1 MLYPGKAKKAYQK
14 PVNYARR
21 GMDLENLINEA
32 NRYYLDNDMAVIYK
46 KPTPVEIKKV
56 TYKGKTEYIE
66 GVLRE
71 KSTLDYTGVYKGYY
85 LDFDAKSSK
94 SKTSFP
100 LANIHKH
107 QFLHMKRVLKHG
119 GISFLIL
126 QMNDRFFILEG
137 NVLMNFVNNNER
149 KSIPFE
155 FIESN
160 CLEIK
165 LKFSPTLDYLNVLDK
180 LISKKEEIL
189 WKRLNLKKEL
199 IRQKK
204 KIKLLVSLR
213 KAGRKEMCLRRYL

>member
-14 PVNYARR
+14 PVSYAKR
-21 GMDLENLINEA
+21 GMDLESLINEA
-32 NRYYLDNDMAVIYK
+32 NKYYLDNDIAVIYK

-56 TYKGKTEYIE
+56 SYKGKTEYIE

-107 QFLHMKRVLKHG
+107 QLLHIDRVLKHK
-119 GISFLIL
+119 GISYLIIE
-126 QMNDRFFILEG
+126 MNDRFFILDG
-137 NVLMNFVNNNER
+137 NVLIKFVNNNDR

-155 FIESN
+155 FIQKEG
-160 CLEIK
+160 LEIK
-165 LKFSPTLDYLNVLDK
+165 LKFSPTLDYITVLDT
-180 LISKKEEIL
+180 LISRKEEIL
-189 WKRLNLKKEL
+189 WKRLNLKEKL
-199 IRQKK
+199 IR
-204 KIKLLVSLR
+204 
-213 KAGRKEMCLRRYL
+213 

>member
-14 PVNYARR
+14 PVSYAKR
-21 GMDLENLINEA
+21 GMDLESLINEA
-32 NRYYLDNDMAVIYK
+32 NKYYLDNDIAVIYK

-56 TYKGKTEYIE
+56 SYKGKTEYIE

-107 QFLHMKRVLKHG
+107 QLLHIDRVLKHK
-119 GISFLIL
+119 GISFLIIE
-126 QMNDRFFILEG
+126 MNDRFFILDG
-137 NVLMNFVNNNER
+137 NVLMNFVNNNDR

-155 FIESN
+155 FIQKEG
-160 CLEIK
+160 LEIK
-165 LKFSPTLDYLNVLDK
+165 LKFSPTLDYITVLNT

-189 WKRLNLKKEL
+189 WKRLNLKEKL
-199 IRQKK
+199 IR
-204 KIKLLVSLR
+204 
-213 KAGRKEMCLRRYL
+213 

>member
-14 PVNYARR
+14 PVSYAKR
-21 GMDLENLINEA
+21 GMDLESLINEA
-32 NRYYLDNDMAVIYK
+32 NKYYLDNDIAVIYK

-56 TYKGKTEYIE
+56 SYKGKTEYIE

-100 LANIHKH
+100 LSNIHKH
-107 QFLHMKRVLKHG
+107 QLLHIDRVLKHK
-119 GISFLIL
+119 GISFLIIE
-126 QMNDRFFILEG
+126 MNDRFFILDG
-137 NVLMNFVNNNER
+137 NVLIKFVNNNDR

-155 FIESN
+155 FIQKEG
-160 CLEIK
+160 LEIK
-165 LKFSPTLDYLNVLDK
+165 LKFSPTLDYITVLDT

-189 WKRLNLKKEL
+189 WKRLNLKEKL
-199 IRQKK
+199 IREKK
-204 KIKLLVSLR
+204 KI
-213 KAGRKEMCLRRYL
+213 

>member
-14 PVNYARR
+14 PVSYAKR
-21 GMDLENLINEA
+21 GMDLESLINEA
-32 NRYYLDNDMAVIYK
+32 NKYYLDNDIAVIYK

-56 TYKGKTEYIE
+56 SYKGKTEYIE

-107 QFLHMKRVLKHG
+107 QLLHIDRVLKHK
-119 GISFLIL
+119 GISFLIIE
-126 QMNDRFFILEG
+126 MNDRFFILDG
-137 NVLMNFVNNNER
+137 NVLIKFVNNNDR

-155 FIESN
+155 FIQKEG
-160 CLEIK
+160 LEIK
-165 LKFSPTLDYLNVLDK
+165 LKFSPTLDYITVLDT

-189 WKRLNLKKEL
+189 WKRLNLKEKL
-199 IRQKK
+199 IR
-204 KIKLLVSLR
+204 
-213 KAGRKEMCLRRYL
+213 

>member
-14 PVNYARR
+14 PVSYAKR
-21 GMDLENLINEA
+21 GMDLESLINEA
-32 NRYYLDNDMAVIYK
+32 KKYYLDNDIAVIYK

-56 TYKGKTEYIE
+56 SYKGKTEYIE

-107 QFLHMKRVLKHG
+107 QMLHIERVLKHK
-119 GISFLIL
+119 GISFLIIE
-126 QMNDRFFILEG
+126 MNDRFFILDG
-137 NVLMNFVNNNER
+137 NVLMNFVNNNDR

-155 FIESN
+155 FIQKEG
-160 CLEIK
+160 LEIK
-165 LKFSPTLDYLNVLDK
+165 LKFSPTLDYIAVLDT

-189 WKRLNLKKEL
+189 WKRLNLKEKL
-199 IRQKK
+199 IR
-204 KIKLLVSLR
+204 
-213 KAGRKEMCLRRYL
+213 

>member
-14 PVNYARR
+14 PVSYAKR
-21 GMDLENLINEA
+21 GMDLESLINEA
-32 NRYYLDNDMAVIYK
+32 NKYYLDNDIAVIYK

-56 TYKGKTEYIE
+56 SYKGKTEYIE

-107 QFLHMKRVLKHG
+107 QLLHINRVLKHK
-119 GISFLIL
+119 GISFLIIE
-126 QMNDRFFILEG
+126 MNDRFFILDG
-137 NVLMNFVNNNER
+137 NVLIKFVNNNDR

-155 FIESN
+155 FIQKEG
-160 CLEIK
+160 LEIK
-165 LKFSPTLDYLNVLDK
+165 LKFSPTLDYITVLDT

-189 WKRLNLKKEL
+189 WKRLNLKEKL
-199 IRQKK
+199 IR
-204 KIKLLVSLR
+204 
-213 KAGRKEMCLRRYL
+213 

>member
-14 PVNYARR
+14 PVNYAKR
-21 GMDLENLINEA
+21 GMDLESLINEA
-32 NRYYLDNDMAVIYK
+32 NKYYLDNDIAVIYK
-46 KPTPVEIKKV
+46 KPTPVEIKKIS
-56 TYKGKTEYIE
+56 YKGKTEYIE

-107 QFLHMKRVLKHG
+107 QMLHIERVLKHK
-119 GISFLIL
+119 GISFLIIE
-126 QMNDRFFILEG
+126 MNDRFFILDG
-137 NVLMNFVNNNER
+137 NVLMNFVNNNDR

-155 FIESN
+155 FIQKEG
-160 CLEIK
+160 LEIK
-165 LKFSPTLDYLNVLDK
+165 LKFSPTLDYIAVLDT

-189 WKRLNLKKEL
+189 WKRLNLKEKL
-199 IRQKK
+199 IR
-204 KIKLLVSLR
+204 
-213 KAGRKEMCLRRYL
+213 

>member
-14 PVNYARR
+14 PVSYAKR
-21 GMDLENLINEA
+21 GMNLESLINEA
-32 NRYYLDNDMAVIYK
+32 NKYYLDNDIAVIYK

-56 TYKGKTEYIE
+56 SYKGKTEYIE

-107 QFLHMKRVLKHG
+107 QLLHIDRVLKHK
-119 GISFLIL
+119 GISFLIIE
-126 QMNDRFFILEG
+126 MNDRFFILDG
-137 NVLMNFVNNNER
+137 NVLMNFVNNNDR

-155 FIESN
+155 FIQKEG
-160 CLEIK
+160 LEIK
-165 LKFSPTLDYLNVLDK
+165 LKFSPTLDYITVLDT

-189 WKRLNLKKEL
+189 WKRLNLKEKL
-199 IRQKK
+199 IREKK
-204 KIKLLVSLR
+204 KI
-213 KAGRKEMCLRRYL
+213 

>member
-1 MLYPGKAKKAYQK
+1 MLYPGKAKKTYQK
-14 PVNYARR
+14 PVSYAKR
-21 GMDLENLINEA
+21 GMDLESLINEA
-32 NRYYLDNDMAVIYK
+32 NKYYLDNDIAVIYK

-56 TYKGKTEYIE
+56 SYKGKTEYIE

-107 QFLHMKRVLKHG
+107 QLLHIDRVLKHK
-119 GISFLIL
+119 GISFLIIE
-126 QMNDRFFILEG
+126 MNDRFFILDG
-137 NVLMNFVNNNER
+137 NVLIKFVNNNDR

-155 FIESN
+155 FIQKEG
-160 CLEIK
+160 LEIK
-165 LKFSPTLDYLNVLDK
+165 LKFSPTLDYITVLDT

-189 WKRLNLKKEL
+189 WKRLNLKEKL
-199 IRQKK
+199 IR
-204 KIKLLVSLR
+204 
-213 KAGRKEMCLRRYL
+213 

>member
-1 MLYPGKAKKAYQK
+1 MLYPGRAKKAYQK
-14 PVNYARR
+14 PVSYARR

-32 NRYYLDNDMAVIYK
+32 NKYYLDNDIAVIYK

-56 TYKGKTEYIE
+56 SYKGKTEYIE

-107 QFLHMKRVLKHG
+107 QLLHIDRVLKHK
-119 GISFLIL
+119 GISFLIIE
-126 QMNDRFFILEG
+126 MNDRFFVLDG
-137 NVLMNFVNNNER
+137 NVLIKFVNNNDR
-149 KSIPFE
+149 KSIPFD
-155 FIESN
+155 FIKN
-160 CLEIK
+160 NGLEIK
-165 LKFSPTLDYLNVLDK
+165 LKFNPTLDYIPVLDS

-189 WKRLNLKKEL
+189 WKRLNLKEKL
-199 IRQKK
+199 IR
-204 KIKLLVSLR
+204 
-213 KAGRKEMCLRRYL
+213 

>member
-14 PVNYARR
+14 PVSYAKR
-21 GMDLENLINEA
+21 GMDLESLINEA
-32 NRYYLDNDMAVIYK
+32 NKYYLDNDIAVIYK

-56 TYKGKTEYIE
+56 SYKGKTEYIE

-107 QFLHMKRVLKHG
+107 QLLHIDRVLKHK
-119 GISFLIL
+119 GISFLIIE
-126 QMNDRFFILEG
+126 MNDRFFILDG
-137 NVLMNFVNNNER
+137 NVLIKFVNNNDR

-155 FIESN
+155 FIQKEG
-160 CLEIK
+160 LEIK
-165 LKFSPTLDYLNVLDK
+165 LKFSPTLDYIPVLDT

-189 WKRLNLKKEL
+189 WKRLNLKEKL
-199 IRQKK
+199 IR
-204 KIKLLVSLR
+204 
-213 KAGRKEMCLRRYL
+213 

>member
-14 PVNYARR
+14 PVSYARR

-32 NRYYLDNDMAVIYK
+32 NKYYLDNDIAVIYK

-56 TYKGKTEYIE
+56 SFKGKTEYIE

-107 QFLHMKRVLKHG
+107 QLLHIDRVLKHK
-119 GISFLIL
+119 GISFLIIE
-126 QMNDRFFILEG
+126 MNDRFFVLDG
-137 NVLMNFVNNNER
+137 NVLIKFVNNNDR
-149 KSIPFE
+149 KSIPFD
-155 FIESN
+155 FIKDN
-160 CLEIK
+160 GLEIK
-165 LKFSPTLDYLNVLDK
+165 LKFNPTLDYIPVLDS

-189 WKRLNLKKEL
+189 WKRLNLKETL
-199 IRQKK
+199 IR
-204 KIKLLVSLR
+204 
-213 KAGRKEMCLRRYL
+213 

>member
-14 PVNYARR
+14 PVSYAKR
-21 GMDLENLINEA
+21 GMDLESIINEA
-32 NRYYLDNDMAVIYK
+32 NKYYLDNDIAVIYK

-56 TYKGKTEYIE
+56 SYKGKTEYIE

-107 QFLHMKRVLKHG
+107 QLLHIDRVLKHK
-119 GISFLIL
+119 GISFLIIE
-126 QMNDRFFILEG
+126 MNDRFFILDG
-137 NVLMNFVNNNER
+137 NVLIKFVNNNDR

-155 FIESN
+155 FIQKEG
-160 CLEIK
+160 LEIK
-165 LKFSPTLDYLNVLDK
+165 LKFSPTLDYITVLDT

-189 WKRLNLKKEL
+189 WKRLNLKEKL
-199 IRQKK
+199 IR
-204 KIKLLVSLR
+204 
-213 KAGRKEMCLRRYL
+213 

>member
-14 PVNYARR
+14 PVSYAKR
-21 GMDLENLINEA
+21 GMDLESLINEA
-32 NRYYLDNDMAVIYK
+32 NKYYLDNDIAVIYK

-56 TYKGKTEYIE
+56 SYKGKTEYIE

-107 QFLHMKRVLKHG
+107 QLLHIDRVLKHK
-119 GISFLIL
+119 GISFLIIE
-126 QMNDRFFILEG
+126 MNDRFFILDG
-137 NVLMNFVNNNER
+137 NVLIKFVNNNDR

-155 FIESN
+155 FVQKEG
-160 CLEIK
+160 LEIK
-165 LKFSPTLDYLNVLDK
+165 LKFSPTLDYITVLDT

-189 WKRLNLKKEL
+189 WKRLNLKEKL
-199 IRQKK
+199 IR
-204 KIKLLVSLR
+204 
-213 KAGRKEMCLRRYL
+213 

>member
-14 PVNYARR
+14 PVSYAKR
-21 GMDLENLINEA
+21 GMNLESLINEA
-32 NRYYLDNDMAVIYK
+32 NKYYLDNDIAVIYK

-56 TYKGKTEYIE
+56 SYKGKTEYIE

-107 QFLHMKRVLKHG
+107 QLLHIDRVLKHK
-119 GISFLIL
+119 GISFLIIE
-126 QMNDRFFILEG
+126 MNDRFFILDG
-137 NVLMNFVNNNER
+137 NVLMNFVNNNDR

-155 FIESN
+155 FIQKEG
-160 CLEIK
+160 LEIK
-165 LKFSPTLDYLNVLDK
+165 LKFSPTLDYITVLDT

-189 WKRLNLKKEL
+189 WKRLNLKEKL
-199 IRQKK
+199 IR
-204 KIKLLVSLR
+204 
-213 KAGRKEMCLRRYL
+213 

>member
-14 PVNYARR
+14 PVSYAKR
-21 GMDLENLINEA
+21 GMDLESLINEA
-32 NRYYLDNDMAVIYK
+32 NKYYLDNDIAVIYK

-56 TYKGKTEYIE
+56 SYKGKTEYIE

-107 QFLHMKRVLKHG
+107 QMLHIERVLKHK
-119 GISFLIL
+119 GISFLIIE
-126 QMNDRFFILEG
+126 MNDRFFILDG
-137 NVLMNFVNNNER
+137 NVLMNFVNNNDR

-155 FIESN
+155 FIQKEG
-160 CLEIK
+160 LEIK
-165 LKFSPTLDYLNVLDK
+165 LKFSPTLDYITVLDT

-189 WKRLNLKKEL
+189 WKRLNLKEKL
-199 IRQKK
+199 IR
-204 KIKLLVSLR
+204 
-213 KAGRKEMCLRRYL
+213 

>member
-1 MLYPGKAKKAYQK
+1 MFYPGKAKKAYQK
-14 PVNYARR
+14 PVSYAKR
-21 GMDLENLINEA
+21 GMDLESLINEA
-32 NRYYLDNDMAVIYK
+32 NKYYLDNDIAVIYK

-56 TYKGKTEYIE
+56 SYKGKTEYIE

-107 QFLHMKRVLKHG
+107 QLLHIDRVLKHK
-119 GISFLIL
+119 GISFLIIE
-126 QMNDRFFILEG
+126 MNDRFFILDG
-137 NVLMNFVNNNER
+137 NVLMNFVNNNDR

-155 FIESN
+155 FIQKEG
-160 CLEIK
+160 LEIK
-165 LKFSPTLDYLNVLDK
+165 LKFSPTLDYITVLDT

-189 WKRLNLKKEL
+189 WKRLNLKEKL
-199 IRQKK
+199 IR
-204 KIKLLVSLR
+204 
-213 KAGRKEMCLRRYL
+213 

>member
-1 MLYPGKAKKAYQK
+1 MHYPGKAKKAYQK
-14 PVNYARR
+14 PVSYAKR
-21 GMDLENLINEA
+21 GMDLESLINEA
-32 NRYYLDNDMAVIYK
+32 NKYYLDNDIAVIYK

-56 TYKGKTEYIE
+56 SYKGKTEYIE

-107 QFLHMKRVLKHG
+107 QLLHIDRVLKHK
-119 GISFLIL
+119 GISFLIIE
-126 QMNDRFFILEG
+126 MNDRFFILDG
-137 NVLMNFVNNNER
+137 NVLMNFVNNNDR

-155 FIESN
+155 FIQKEG
-160 CLEIK
+160 LEIK
-165 LKFSPTLDYLNVLDK
+165 LKFSPTLDYITVLDT

-189 WKRLNLKKEL
+189 WKRLNLKEKL
-199 IRQKK
+199 IR
-204 KIKLLVSLR
+204 
-213 KAGRKEMCLRRYL
+213 

>member
-14 PVNYARR
+14 PVSYAKR
-21 GMDLENLINEA
+21 GMDLESLINEA
-32 NRYYLDNDMAVIYK
+32 NKYYLDNDIAVIYK

-56 TYKGKTEYIE
+56 SYKGKTEYIE

-107 QFLHMKRVLKHG
+107 QLLHIDRVLKHK
-119 GISFLIL
+119 GISFLIIE
-126 QMNDRFFILEG
+126 MNDRFFILDG
-137 NVLMNFVNNNER
+137 NVLIKFVNNNDR
-149 KSIPFE
+149 KSIPFD
-155 FIESN
+155 FIKN
-160 CLEIK
+160 NGLEIK
-165 LKFSPTLDYLNVLDK
+165 LKFNPTLDYIPVLDS

-189 WKRLNLKKEL
+189 WKRLNLKEKL
-199 IRQKK
+199 IR
-204 KIKLLVSLR
+204 
-213 KAGRKEMCLRRYL
+213 

>member
-14 PVNYARR
+14 PVSYARR

-32 NRYYLDNDMAVIYK
+32 NKYYLDNDIAVIYK

-56 TYKGKTEYIE
+56 SYKGKTEYIE

-107 QFLHMKRVLKHG
+107 QLLHIDRVLKHK
-119 GISFLIL
+119 GISFLIIE
-126 QMNDRFFILEG
+126 MNDRFFILDG
-137 NVLMNFVNNNER
+137 NVLIKFVNNNDR
-149 KSIPFE
+149 KSIPFDY
-155 FIESN
+155 IKDN
-160 CLEIK
+160 GLEIK
-165 LKFSPTLDYLNVLDK
+165 LKFNPTLDYIPVLDS

-189 WKRLNLKKEL
+189 WKRLNLKEKL
-199 IRQKK
+199 IR
-204 KIKLLVSLR
+204 
-213 KAGRKEMCLRRYL
+213 